1 MTENAHLPALD
12 AASRALRSLLGVVIA
27 VERRFGAPQSPLAM
41 LRQITDDPEWQ
52 WLRPLYQLIADID
65 HAAHEGDLPATEVAA
80 IGGHALA
87 LLSGSSSPAGAYPP
101 EQLFLDRYRALLQT
115 DPEVAIAH
123 SAALQALRKLPPE
136 PDSEAERLHAHHQ
149 WAMRRKHRRQS
160 PTT

>member
-1 MTENAHLPALD
+1 MSENEPLRALD
-12 AASRALRSLLGVVIA
+12 DASRALRGLLGVVIQ
-27 VERRFGAPQSPLAM
+27 VERRFGREQSPLAL
-41 LRQITDDPEWQ
+41 LRQISEDPEWQ

-65 HAAHEGDLPATEVAA
+65 HAAHEGDVPATEVAA

-87 LLSGSSSPAGAYPP
+87 LLSGIGAPI

-136 PDSEAERLHAHHQ
+136 PDSEAERLHARHQ
-149 WAMRRKHRRQS
+149 WAMRCKHRRQN
-160 PTT
+160 